1 MRQDLRK
8 SVVGKRLSGAVWV
21 LDAHHFAVRFAL
33 KSCRLVQRVGHGN
46 QMGPIV
52 VGVEGVFARAILKL
66 LHLRQLV
73 PPEVFGF
80 VCGVDDGVRQT
91 IVAVE
96 VLRLGAECI
105 DFSDQV
111 AFIVVPCFPDTAV
124 GERGF
129 GHQRRTEVVFVAD
142 LAAQR
147 IGLFYQAGEVV
158 VFERQLIAIG
168 QRDAGQVAG
177 FAS

>member
-1 MRQDLRK
+1 M
-8 SVVGKRLSGAVWV
+8 
-21 LDAHHFAVRFAL
+21 
-33 KSCRLVQRVGHGN
+33 
-46 QMGPIV
+46 
-52 VGVEGVFARAILKL
+52 
-66 LHLRQLV
+66 
-73 PPEVFGF
+73 
-80 VCGVDDGVRQT
+80 CGVDDGVRQAV
-91 IVAVE
+91 VAVE
-96 VLRLGAECI
+96 VLGLVAERI

-111 AFIVVPCFPDTAV
+111 TFIVVAGFPDTTI

-129 GHQRRTEVVFVAD
+129 SNQRRTEMVLVAD